1 MFFRFY
7 EVTKLTEQFRN
18 ILRDA
23 NLISEIPKKGMSSGE
38 RAIRHGE
45 LKMLKSL
52 QHELKNNDKTQKRKI
67 LKYKTHPFEDQ
78 EEDSSKTDIR
88 DVEFRISNDLSRY
101 HFITL

>member
-1 MFFRFY
+1 M
-7 EVTKLTEQFRN
+7 T
-18 ILRDA
+18 
-23 NLISEIPKKGMSSGE
+23 SGE

-52 QHELKNNDKTQKRKI
+52 QYEFKNNDKTQKRKI

-78 EEDSSKTDIR
+78 EEDTSKTDIR

-101 HFITL
+101 NFICL